1 MKLVEKVSASQ
12 GVKQSRPRFSYK
24 RDRRRSEFQELLE
37 SFMSESVEELEDY
50 PLRLPNPVRFSILGH
65 LLIFNQEKTRRTP

>member
-50 PLRLPNPVRFSILGH
+50 PLSLPQHGTFWDDGYNDVKLVS
-65 LLIFNQEKTRRTP
+65 